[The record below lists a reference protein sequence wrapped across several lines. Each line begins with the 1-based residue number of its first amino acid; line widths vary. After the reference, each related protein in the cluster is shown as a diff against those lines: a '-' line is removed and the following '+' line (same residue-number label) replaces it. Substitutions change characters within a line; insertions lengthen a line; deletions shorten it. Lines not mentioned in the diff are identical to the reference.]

1 VPSFAAIAG
10 VAGVLTAG
18 LIRANLQSHL
28 ALARVGEQPH
38 SSTPTLLPVWTI
50 FDSDVERRDE
60 TPAFLGEQKYDLAG
74 AVGSAGGASTRTAL
88 PTEHQIPPA
97 AASNRACGSLAHG
110 SPTFFTAGIRL
121 ISLARL
127 GGAWARRRFHRG

>member
-60 TPAFLGEQKYDLAG
+60 TQQPRRRPAVAG
-74 AVGSAGGASTRTAL
+74 ARHLVFVHLTRDAIASADGRSAWGSSSVLGLLMSRVGPDGCTSKG
-88 PTEHQIPPA
+88 
-97 AASNRACGSLAHG
+97 
-110 SPTFFTAGIRL
+110 
-121 ISLARL
+121 
-127 GGAWARRRFHRG
+127 

>member
-60 TPAFLGEQKYDLAG
+60 TQQPRRRPAVAG
-74 AVGSAGGASTRTAL
+74 ARHSFSSKAL
-88 PTEHQIPPA
+88 
-97 AASNRACGSLAHG
+97 
-110 SPTFFTAGIRL
+110 
-121 ISLARL
+121 
-127 GGAWARRRFHRG
+127 